1 MLVKKSSSTVFTFTD
16 TMNAS
21 VPVCFG
27 KAAATKLGFFRFKPI
42 LFFLNNKFENNTKY
56 EGGNCAYYY
65 KSGWWFSRCFAA
77 NLNGKYY
84 HGSYSHETIRDGI
97 YWGRWPHLKGS
108 V

>member
-1 MLVKKSSSTVFTFTD
+1 
-16 TMNAS
+16 MNATVQVVIREAEFAKS
-21 VPVCFG
+21 IFESS
-27 KAAATKLGFFRFKPI
+27 LINLFFSAFLTNLI
-42 LFFLNNKFENNTKY
+42 FLNNKFENNIKY

-97 YWGRWPHLKGS
+97 YWGRWPHLKGW